1 MAHHA
6 PGAIFILNT
15 CPQHPTPQGIFL
27 CPVKITFQV
36 VYGLGWALDLP
47 FLLLLFLWGV
57 ADPDQICF
65 ASISLFV
72 LCPLKSPSHFPAIYS
87 QFAWAKNHPVLY
99 VTEIFHGFPIF
110 GEIIIMLGFW
120 SEILFGIFSL
130 VYVRHLG
137 ARVFANLL
145 FSFRDPRI
153 CLAHQ
158 APIFLLEISSVAAS
172 IGIVF
177 LGVFYP

>member
-15 CPQHPTPQGIFL
+15 SPQHPTPQGVFL
-27 CPVKITFQV
+27 CPAKITFQV

-57 ADPDQICF
+57 ADPDQVCF

-87 QFAWAKNHPVLY
+87 QFAWAKNHPVLH

-110 GEIIIMLGFW
+110 WGDYNNAWFLVGNSVRYFLTSIC
-120 SEILFGIFSL
+120 SSFGCAS
-130 VYVRHLG
+130 VRQLT
-137 ARVFANLL
+137 V
-145 FSFRDPRI
+145 
-153 CLAHQ
+153 
-158 APIFLLEISSVAAS
+158 
-172 IGIVF
+172 
-177 LGVFYP
+177 